1 MSINKLAPRNRTIQ
15 ITKEDSETFDKKLI
29 TLSENVS
36 LSTLINKTINQDIF
50 EAIEFIPDTFIDLL
64 FIDPPYNMNK
74 KFGASKFKESSIADY
89 TEWLDNLI
97 SKLDRCLTP
106 TASIYICGDW
116 KSSTSIHQVM
126 EKYFIVR
133 NRITWEREKGR
144 GAKTNWKM
152 NSEDIWFGTK
162 SIKYFYNP
170 DAVKLKRRVIAPYRT
185 DSGKP
190 KDWDETE
197 DGQFRLTF
205 PSNLWND
212 ISVPF
217 WSMPENTEHPT
228 QKPEKLLAK
237 LILASSKTGDIVF
250 DPFLGSGTTSVVAKK
265 LDRKFIGVEID
276 KDFAIT
282 TEKRLLM
289 VDDNKTIQG
298 YSNGLFWERNSAN
311 SQKKKTKNI
320 DS

>member
-1 MSINKLAPRNRTIQ
+1 MSIKKLAPRNRTIQ
-15 ITKEDSETFDKKLI
+15 ITKEDSATFGRRLI
-29 TLSENVS
+29 NLRSNIS
-36 LSTLINKTINQDIF
+36 LNNLINKTINQDIF
-50 EAIEFIPDTFIDLL
+50 KAIEFLPDSFIDLL

-74 KFGASKFKESSIADY
+74 KFGVSKFKESSVEKY

-97 SKLDRCLTP
+97 SKLDRCLKP

-162 SIKYFYNP
+162 SGKYFYNA
-170 DAVKLKRRVIAPYRT
+170 DAVKLKRKVIAPYRT
-185 DSGKP
+185 NSGKP

-197 DGQFRLTF
+197 SGQFRLTY

-237 LILASSKTGDIVF
+237 LILASSEVGDVVF
-250 DPFLGSGTTSVVAKK
+250 DPFLGSGTTSVVSKK
-265 LDRKFIGVEID
+265 LDRKFVGVELD
-276 KDFAIT
+276 ENFAVT
-282 TEKRLLM
+282 TEKRLAM
-289 VDDNKTIQG
+289 ANENNSIQG
-298 YSNGLFWERNSAN
+298 YSEGMFWERNSLN
-311 SQKKKTKNI
+311 LQKKSFIK
-320 DS
+320 

>member
-170 DAVKLKRRVIAPYRT
+170 DAVKL
-185 DSGKP
+185 
-190 KDWDETE
+190 
-197 DGQFRLTF
+197 
-205 PSNLWND
+205 
-212 ISVPF
+212 
-217 WSMPENTEHPT
+217 
-228 QKPEKLLAK
+228 
-237 LILASSKTGDIVF
+237 
-250 DPFLGSGTTSVVAKK
+250 
-265 LDRKFIGVEID
+265 
-276 KDFAIT
+276 
-282 TEKRLLM
+282 
-289 VDDNKTIQG
+289 
-298 YSNGLFWERNSAN
+298 
-311 SQKKKTKNI
+311 
-320 DS
+320 

>member
-1 MSINKLAPRNRTIQ
+1 MIIKKPAPRNKTIQ
-15 ITKEDSETFDKKLI
+15 ITGEDFENFEKKIIHLDKNI
-29 TLSENVS
+29 SIDN
-36 LSTLINKTINQDIF
+36 LINKTINQDLF
-50 EAIEFIPDTFIDLL
+50 EAIEFLPDSFIDLL

-74 KFGASKFKESSIADY
+74 IFGASKFKESSVEDY
-89 TEWLDNLI
+89 TDWLDNLI
-97 SKLDRCLTP
+97 SKLDRCIKP

-162 SIKYFYNP
+162 SDKYFYNP
-170 DAVKLKRRVIAPYRT
+170 DAVKLKRKVIAPYRT
-185 DSGKP
+185 NSGKP

-197 DGQFRLTF
+197 SGQFRLTF
-205 PSNLWND
+205 PSNLWTD

-237 LILASSKTGDIVF
+237 IILASSKKGDLVF

-265 LDRKFIGVEID
+265 LERNFVGVEID
-276 KDFAIT
+276 KNFAII

-289 VDDNKTIQG
+289 VDENNNIQG
-298 YSNGLFWERNSAN
+298 YSDGIFWERNSTKL
-311 SQKKKTKNI
+311 KKK
-320 DS
+320 